1 MDKAEVSL
9 PDRIMSFH
17 VQNFLRALSTN
28 AVRVMFR
35 GRLCETARSQ
45 APQRERERPGSRSS
59 SKQNSKAFEE
69 ITRIWKFHPDM
80 LLMRAREG
88 SVDKTA
94 GPRIAPQ
101 SSESI
106 FSHLALGTLWMRPF
120 ESYLIKHRPHSKT
133 FFVVPSKLLSPNL

>member
-1 MDKAEVSL
+1 MPKHTGVSL

-35 GRLCETARSQ
+35 GRLCEAARSH
-45 APQRERERPGSRSS
+45 APQRDRERDQDLEAARSKTPKLSKKSQGSGS
-59 SKQNSKAFEE
+59 F
-69 ITRIWKFHPDM
+69 TPTCC

-106 FSHLALGTLWMRPF
+106 F
-120 ESYLIKHRPHSKT
+120 
-133 FFVVPSKLLSPNL
+133 